1 MNILI
6 FNFTVIAN
14 IIIIIIIIT
23 TEILGNNSIS
33 NLLYK
38 SMPNLP

>member
-14 IIIIIIIIT
+14 IIIIIIT